1 MRWLLRRR
9 TLYAVLVLDLLLLSL
24 AMVAYLGLSRGQVEA
39 LDDYGEAPSWT
50 LTDQL
55 GRQVDSDGLRGEVV
69 VANFIYTNCR
79 DTCPLL
85 SHRMQL
91 LQRRLR
97 EEGLLGER
105 VQLLSFST
113 DPDRDTPEVLRTYS
127 ASFQADPKSWR
138 FLTGREA
145 EMRRIVVGGFKLG
158 VEEAPLEATPHAHGD
173 GSTHRHSYDVMHSN
187 RFVLVDG
194 RGRIRA
200 LYDGT
205 ELDIDRVVR
214 DIRRLLE

>member
-1 MRWLLRRR
+1 MRWLIRRR
-9 TLYAVLVLDLLLLSL
+9 TLYAVLVLDVLLLTL
-24 AMVAYLGLSRGQVEA
+24 ALVAYLGLSRGQVEA

-55 GRQVDSDGLRGEVV
+55 GRQVNSDELRGDVV

-97 EEGLLGER
+97 DEGLLDER
-105 VQLLSFST
+105 VALLSFST
-113 DPDRDTPEVLRTYS
+113 DPDRDTPEVLRRYS
-127 ASFQADPKSWR
+127 ASFQADPESWR
-138 FLTGREA
+138 FLTGPEA

-158 VEEAPLEATPHAHGD
+158 VEDVPLEVTPHTHGD

-187 RFVLVDG
+187 RFALIDSK
-194 RGRIRA
+194 GRIRA

-214 DIRRLLE
+214 YIRRLLG

>member
-55 GRQVDSDGLRGEVV
+55 GRQVSSDELGGKVV

-113 DPDRDTPEVLRTYS
+113 DPDRDTPEALRTYS
-127 ASFQADPKSWR
+127 GSFQADPKSWR
-138 FLTGREA
+138 FLTGPEA

-158 VEEAPLEATPHAHGD
+158 VEEVPLEGTPHAHGD
-173 GSTHRHSYDVMHSN
+173 GSTHQHSYDVMHSN
-187 RFVLVDG
+187 RFVLVDSK
-194 RGRIRA
+194 GRIRA
-200 LYDGT
+200 LYDGN

-214 DIRRLLE
+214 DIRRLLG

>member
-9 TLYAVLVLDLLLLSL
+9 TLYTVLVLDLLLLTL
-24 AMVAYLGLSRGQVEA
+24 AMVVYLGLSRGQAEV

-50 LTDQL
+50 LSDQL
-55 GRQVDSDGLRGEVV
+55 GRQVDSDEFRGEVV

-97 EEGLLGER
+97 EEGLLDGR
-105 VQLLSFST
+105 VRLLSFST
-113 DPDRDTPEVLRTYS
+113 DPDRDTPQVLRRYAT
-127 ASFQADPKSWR
+127 SFQADPKSWR

-158 VEEAPLEATPHAHGD
+158 VEEVPLEGTPHAHAD
-173 GSTHRHSYDVMHSN
+173 GATHRHSYDVMHSN

-200 LYDGT
+200 LYHGT

-214 DIRRLLE
+214 DIHRLLE